1 MGVCRSP
8 SESTHV
14 RSGTGYSLTKRSL
27 FCVMSQRI
35 LLGSTEFMQHDSL
48 PVRGRQVLDV
58 RVPEIAD
65 IEHRVDSGHS
75 HSFSKSGVPPKA
87 DVAALG
93 WQRGQKWINDSNAQ

>member
-1 MGVCRSP
+1 
-8 SESTHV
+8 
-14 RSGTGYSLTKRSL
+14 
-27 FCVMSQRI
+27 
-35 LLGSTEFMQHDSL
+35 
-48 PVRGRQVLDV
+48 VLDV